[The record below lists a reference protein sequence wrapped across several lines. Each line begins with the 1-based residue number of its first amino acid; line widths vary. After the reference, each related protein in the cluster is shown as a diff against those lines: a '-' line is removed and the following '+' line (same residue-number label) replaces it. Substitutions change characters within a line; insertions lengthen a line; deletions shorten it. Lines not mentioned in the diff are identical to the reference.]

1 VVHASTLVQVSLQ
14 SHDVEHIAQSNPI

>member
-1 VVHASTLVQVSLQ
+1 VVHASTFSLQ